1 MSPLRQTPQDLSEAV
16 HTMRAMLQ
24 EIVRSLV
31 GTYTDAGVDRSMATL
46 RRLEAES
53 RRVRAY
59 LRVLKRTNQKS
70 S

>member
-24 EIVRSLV
+24 ETVRSLV